1 MTVGEMPKSDA
12 NREYFNKINEQKVAQ
27 GLLPYDTA
35 TLDPVIHR
43 MSRNQP
49 YYDRNRAHI
58 CSFFVKGTCNRGAAC
73 PFRHELPPDDKGDLA
88 HQNIKDRYYG
98 VNDPVAKKLLQ
109 RVSNSAV
116 APPDDVS
123 ITTLFVGNVDKRISE
138 SDLRDHFYYF
148 GEITSLKLSP
158 TQHCAFVEF
167 TTREAA
173 EAAINKLY
181 SNLIVNGVFLRL
193 SWAKPTQLSQ
203 TSQQLASDGGG
214 ASDSSRPYY
223 PSMDPERL
231 GTKPEQANTS
241 AASGATVPKPNWTA
255 DTTEDEPKKA

>member
-1 MTVGEMPKSDA
+1 
-12 NREYFNKINEQKVAQ
+12 
-27 GLLPYDTA
+27 
-35 TLDPVIHR
+35 

-58 CSFFVKGTCNRGAAC
+58 CSFFVKGACNRGAAC
-73 PFRHELPPDDKGDLA
+73 PFRHEMPLDDKGDLA

-98 VNDPVAKKLLQ
+98 INDPVAKKLLQ

-148 GEITSLKLSP
+148 GEIAALKMQSV
-158 TQHCAFVEF
+158 QHCAFVEF

-181 SNLIVNGVFLRL
+181 NNLIINGTFLRL
-193 SWAKPTQLSQ
+193 SWAKPAQLGQS
-203 TSQQLASDGGG
+203 SQQLASLS
-214 ASDSSRPYY
+214 APTALDSSGRPYY

-231 GTKPEQANTS
+231 GTKPETS
-241 AASGATVPKPNWTA
+241 LTTAPTGSVPKPNWQ
-255 DTTEDEPKKA
+255 TTEETEQSKQARS